1 MSSAKDSTT
10 LLYVCGSIPK
20 WLPVRLQ
27 FEAGSEIQ
35 LIFAPT
41 RLSNSRP
48 IKVTSAVSIPNG
60 QKTEQRRHS
69 VH

>member
-1 MSSAKDSTT
+1 M
-10 LLYVCGSIPK
+10 PK

-27 FEAGSEIQ
+27 LEAGSEIQ
-35 LIFAPT
+35 LILVPA
-41 RLSNSRP
+41 RLSSSRP